1 MDGNQRRKLEK
12 EKQRRAKAQALADK
26 QAAVEKSRLEK
37 EARNEALLAER
48 AKVDEARSAAAAER
62 ARLEDEKVRAAAK
75 KNAQEKQKATALAEK
90 KKLQQIQNKEQN
102 ALAEEA
108 EKKRQRA
115 IASRKADA
123 ERKWTAND
131 LAELREEFAKY
142 DYGKT
147 TTIEPDKVTA
157 ICAALGEALTKPK
170 LDALTAKMDKGG
182 TGSIAWEDF
191 LDALVP
197 VRESARRSGA
207 GLLEKFG
214 VKKAAAEKK
223 KLERIKNEEQNALAE
238 EAEKKRQRAIASRK
252 ADAER
257 KWTANDLAELREEF
271 AKYDYGKTT
280 TIEPDKVTAI
290 CAALGEALTKPKLD
304 ALTAKMDKGGT
315 GSIAWE
321 DFLDALV
328 PVRESARR
336 SGAGL
341 LEKFGVKKA
350 AAEKKKL
357 ERIEER
363 EASTAA
369 AAAEAEKERERATKK
384 ATAAKQREKEAI
396 KKRNAEIAARAK
408 EEQKKIELRKQAAEK
423 EKAVLVKK
431 KAAEAR
437 KREAEVAKKKA
448 AAVKDKAREREAK
461 KAEAARRKALR
472 KGHLVAQDKMKAKI
486 VEAKDM
492 GNFAVA
498 KKLKADLKQLM
509 VDQEKALK
517 MPAAP
522 KGSKTPRSKN
532 APPSKG
538 GRVR

>member
-123 ERKWTAND
+123 ERKWT
-131 LAELREEFAKY
+131 
-142 DYGKT
+142 
-147 TTIEPDKVTA
+147 P
-157 ICAALGEALTKPK
+157 
-170 LDALTAKMDKGG
+170 
-182 TGSIAWEDF
+182 
-191 LDALVP
+191 
-197 VRESARRSGA
+197 
-207 GLLEKFG
+207 
-214 VKKAAAEKK
+214 
-223 KLERIKNEEQNALAE
+223 
-238 EAEKKRQRAIASRK
+238 
-252 ADAER
+252 
-257 KWTANDLAELREEF
+257 NDLAELREEF

-486 VEAKDM
+486 VEAKDK